1 MMTAAEITE
10 IAIISFSC
18 SFALGYVVGIAKH
31 LVEQYKSE
39 KNFTLPLV

>member
-1 MMTAAEITE
+1 MNPEITT
-10 IAIISFSC
+10 ISIITLAFGVV
-18 SFALGYVVGIAKH
+18 AGYLIGITKH

>member
-18 SFALGYVVGIAKH
+18 SFALGYVVEIAKD